1 MELYNEYH
9 LYANRPRHHTVRRSE
24 VSYSDLQS
32 VSFTNF
38 SQSLTHYL
46 STMLGSFVD
55 LVAPYV
61 VVRSA
66 LPFSQVYTT
75 PSELFARRDTLTEVS
90 NVASVSSTGVARV
103 GFGSIAGFIDA
114 LWVLVPYGLQTSFKS
129 LLDPSYYV
137 GFSDLVN
144 S

>member
-1 MELYNEYH
+1 
-9 LYANRPRHHTVRRSE
+9 
-24 VSYSDLQS
+24 
-32 VSFTNF
+32 
-38 SQSLTHYL
+38 
-46 STMLGSFVD
+46 MLGSFVD

-90 NVASVSSTGVARV
+90 NVASVSSTTSASTTGVARV

>member
-9 LYANRPRHHTVRRSE
+9 LYANRPRHYTVRRSE

-32 VSFTNF
+32 SSFANF
-38 SQSLTHYL
+38 SQSLTNYV
-46 STMLGSFVD
+46 SAMLESFVD

-75 PSELFARRDTLTEVS
+75 PSELFAHRGTLNETS
-90 NVASVSSTGVARV
+90 NAALASSTSSAASTGVARV

-114 LWVLVPYGLQTSFKS
+114 L
-129 LLDPSYYV
+129 
-137 GFSDLVN
+137 
-144 S
+144 